1 MVPPAPGPLR
11 AALAKK
17 IFYTTSEAT
26 GLIDL
31 VWKDN
36 ASEVAF
42 IGLRLPNGRMVM
54 SAALTI

>member
-1 MVPPAPGPLR
+1 ML

-17 IFYTTSEAT
+17 IFYLTSEAT

-31 VWKDN
+31 VWTDN